1 MMNEYIEVWNSSFK
15 LKDSLSRKNYWSFVC
30 VNFLCLVIIL
40 KAYSLFMMFQLFPL
54 LFLLSFSAGI
64 RRMNDIKKPWFYLFI
79 PFYNLYL
86 LGQNPESFAPLKS
99 NAHLN
104 LKSFGIA
111 CVLTLLVL
119 TDTFSKEE
127 GGGFINIEAVIGVA
141 LIALVFLLC
150 CFIIVRLI
158 AYFIVKEKLYPNII
172 FQILIPFFFILNASF
187 IIYGIYFIKPFGEIE
202 DFKRTIKSFITE
214 IIPYIAISTIIAGFI
229 FSIELQ
235 KKETVK
241 SVLLRNNLLV
251 LVLLI
256 VLSCRSPFLFY
267 NSNKIEQPKID
278 KKYLSYKSLKESI
291 TSENYKVELLLPD
304 NKYQYVSAPYFLK
317 NSSELIINIL
327 RGSTTNDGNKPPEI
341 RMSYKI
347 DAEGVIISKLSS
359 SELES
364 ADVFPIV
371 FDEGYLRDYRSTIVS
386 TWTFDG
392 NREKL
397 KYKELKKN
405 KNWKIEM
412 LSKDSISIK
421 EVAFFKKSK
430 FYCNNINDVQYNGTK
445 YYDIKIEKE
454 NLNFKI
460 DSVYSH
466 IYDRDNCEEKR
477 IIYYKCKG
485 MNFSLL
491 CYDNKEYY
499 IIKYLKK

>member
-1 MMNEYIEVWNSSFK
+1 MMNEYIEIWNSSFK
-15 LKDSLSRKNYWSFVC
+15 LKDSLSRKNYWSFVF

-86 LGQNPESFAPLKS
+86 LGQNPENFVPLKS

-104 LKSFGIA
+104 LKSFWIA
-111 CVLTLLVL
+111 CVLTVIVL
-119 TDTFSKEE
+119 ADIFSKEE

-158 AYFIVKEKLYPNII
+158 AYFVVKKKIYPNII
-172 FQILIPFFFILNASF
+172 FQILIPFFFILNTSF

-202 DFKRTIKSFITE
+202 DFKRILKSFVTE
-214 IIPYIAISTIIAGFI
+214 IIPYIAIFTIIAGFI

-241 SVLLRNNLLV
+241 SVLLRNNLLI

-256 VLSCRSPFLFY
+256 ILSFRSPFMFY

-278 KKYLSYKSLKESI
+278 KKYLSYKSLNESI
-291 TSENYKVELLLPD
+291 TSENYKVELLLLPD
-304 NKYQYVSAPYFLK
+304 NSNLSVSKPYFLRNK
-317 NSSELIINIL
+317 NELIIYTSFDDLSDKQPDDFSIC
-327 RGSTTNDGNKPPEI
+327 
-341 RMSYKI
+341 YKI
-347 DAEGVIISKLSS
+347 NKDGIIISDLDSGM
-359 SELES
+359 LES
-364 ADVFPIV
+364 KDILTIV

-412 LSKDSISIK
+412 LSKDSTSIK
-421 EVAFFKKSK
+421 EVAFFRKSK
-430 FYCNNINDVQYNGTK
+430 FHCNDINDVQYNGTK
-445 YYDIKIEKE
+445 YYNIRNGKE
-454 NLNFKI
+454 TLNLKI

-466 IYDRDNCEEKR
+466 IDNIENCNEKK
-477 IIYYKCKG
+477 IIYYKCEG

-499 IIKYLKK
+499 IIKSRKK